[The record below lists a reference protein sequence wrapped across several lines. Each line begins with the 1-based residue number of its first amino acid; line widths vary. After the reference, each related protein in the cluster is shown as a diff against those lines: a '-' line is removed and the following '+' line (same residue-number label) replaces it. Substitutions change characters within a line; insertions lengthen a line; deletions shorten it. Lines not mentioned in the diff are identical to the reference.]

1 MLKLTKYEF
10 RKNMSAPAILLIVIG
25 ILEIVFLC
33 CLAVG
38 KESYVGLSFGIQSV
52 VMMFSYFI
60 ILVLSISSYSRELKS
75 KSSYMTFMAPVS
87 TYKVIGSKLL
97 TAFLTAAVFGIV
109 LFILFPLNVILV
121 GIKFDEVKNF
131 ADAVEQLMEFFGYHL
146 TDIIVSGVM
155 ILVEIMVSFYL
166 VVVLAYLAITLSSTV
181 LQNKKF
187 KGIVSFVLFGLI
199 YFGLSWV
206 SLKIPSV
213 IDNPTGYV
221 EAFLAEIP
229 VLSFYLVCIVAGFF
243 ATGALLEKKVSL

>member
-87 TYKVIGSKLL
+87 TYKNPRLR
-97 TAFLTAAVFGIV
+97 AAERAIV
-109 LFILFPLNVILV
+109 LFPAPAGPSIAILKLIFNNLQHILNC
-121 GIKFDEVKNF
+121 K
-131 ADAVEQLMEFFGYHL
+131 
-146 TDIIVSGVM
+146 
-155 ILVEIMVSFYL
+155 
-166 VVVLAYLAITLSSTV
+166 
-181 LQNKKF
+181 
-187 KGIVSFVLFGLI
+187 
-199 YFGLSWV
+199 
-206 SLKIPSV
+206 PRR
-213 IDNPTGYV
+213 
-221 EAFLAEIP
+221 
-229 VLSFYLVCIVAGFF
+229 
-243 ATGALLEKKVSL
+243 